1 MQLIRFIRGL
11 SPYPGARIIQNNKI
25 IKILNADNSKN
36 IKGEK
41 GKIFHFKN
49 KLILNNNF
57 EESIEITEIQVEG
70 KKKMLTKDF
79 IKGNTL

>member
-1 MQLIRFIRGL
+1 MGGNEL
-11 SPYPGARIIQNNKI
+11 SYINEAF
-25 IKILNADNSKN
+25 NANWIAPLGPN
-36 IKGEK
+36 V
-41 GKIFHFKN
+41 
-49 KLILNNNF
+49 NNF